1 MKLSTFFGRSDE
13 SRSMSFQDVWGMGYD
28 MSGLATKSGKPVN
41 ADTAM
46 TVSAVYGSVRILSE
60 NISTLPIDT
69 YTRNGSQRESYQPRP
84 EWLDFTVGPF
94 DKIAVMGQIMVSLL
108 LDGNAYVATY
118 REATGAVVWMEVLD
132 PKQVEPQRVGAE
144 VRYSVNGQPS
154 VDRYDILHI
163 TGMMMPGDIKGI
175 SPITAS
181 RESIGLSIAATE
193 FGAAFFGNGA
203 IPGTVVEVPGQLSE
217 QGVKQL
223 KSAWN
228 EKHQGSGNAHR
239 LAVVTEGA
247 KFSKITV
254 DPDDAQFLQ
263 TRQFQV
269 TDIARIYGVPPH
281 LLADASGS
289 TSWGSGLAEQNT
301 MFVQQSLRPW
311 VERIQQAFT
320 WLARSEGRPPNLQ
333 VEMNLDGLL
342 SGDMSAAANALGA
355 LVRSGYDPTD
365 ACRALNITPIKH
377 MGFIPITLKTS
388 DENVPLAPDPEVLK
402 NEGTP

>member
-1 MKLSTFFGRSDE
+1 
-13 SRSMSFQDVWGMGYD
+13 
-28 MSGLATKSGKPVN
+28 
-41 ADTAM
+41 
-46 TVSAVYGSVRILSE
+46 
-60 NISTLPIDT
+60 
-69 YTRNGSQRESYQPRP
+69 
-84 EWLDFTVGPF
+84 
-94 DKIAVMGQIMVSLL
+94 LL

-118 REATGAVVWMEVLD
+118 RDATGTVVWMEVLD

-320 WLARSEGRPPNLQ
+320 WLARSEGRPPNVQ

-342 SGDMSAAANALGA
+342 SGDMTAAANALGS

-365 ACRALNITPIKH
+365 ACRALNIAPIKH

-388 DENVPLAPDPEVLK
+388 DEDVPVAPDPDELK
-402 NEGTP
+402 NEGTS